1 MTAVA
6 PWQERNTFAWNLYM
20 VVYPRAQRRCHDAGV
35 MDSDAL
41 RLACDEEGLSSSQL
55 SPRRPS
61 TSSTRKYAR
70 QLARVPLGCPPS
82 SSSSCCCS
90 HSSTP
95 ERPISSSPC
104 WLYRAKSTMA
114 SLWHSSSSV
123 SNAEAVVPPPE
134 QISPFNSP
142 RLCSTLCRKWF
153 RKWASG
159 GLEHLEPLG
168 AARRQLPD
176 EVASTLLK
184 PVARVQPGPG
194 AAQPPLCQ
202 CAEVNHHLEV
212 RLDVIAARLGSQ
224 HRPCRGDFLRQRPE
238 LAPTQPVAEE
248 LLKMD
253 VHCHVEDLRV
263 AAALLGEGGGALIAP
278 CLPCIHPC
286 PVGIQEPLDV
296 VQWHLPLVELKQK
309 PLPRAAHRPER
320 EVQRRSQQ
328 GLPSIGRNKVD
339 GEAESQPHALGE
351 REVQHGQQLQSLG
364 LVPNS
369 PTNWLDLKPPLVHN
383 AVKDVITPGAVL
395 LMRH

>member
-159 GLEHLEPLG
+159 GLN
-168 AARRQLPD
+168 
-176 EVASTLLK
+176 TW
-184 PVARVQPGPG
+184 
-194 AAQPPLCQ
+194 
-202 CAEVNHHLEV
+202 NH
-212 RLDVIAARLGSQ
+212 S
-224 HRPCRGDFLRQRPE
+224 
-238 LAPTQPVAEE
+238 E
-248 LLKMD
+248 LLGD
-253 VHCHVEDLRV
+253 SFQTRLPVLSSS
-263 AAALLGEGGGALIAP
+263 LLPGCNLARAP
-278 CLPCIHPC
+278 PSLPCAS
-286 PVGIQEPLDV
+286 
-296 VQWHLPLVELKQK
+296 VQKSTTTS
-309 PLPRAAHRPER
+309 RYG
-320 EVQRRSQQ
+320 S
-328 GLPSIGRNKVD
+328 
-339 GEAESQPHALGE
+339 
-351 REVQHGQQLQSLG
+351 
-364 LVPNS
+364 
-369 PTNWLDLKPPLVHN
+369 
-383 AVKDVITPGAVL
+383 
-395 LMRH
+395 M